1 MKDAASSEVLST
13 TIEHSVVGRDEDLDD
28 MLSAQIVRRTYPIMD
43 VVRGL

>member
-1 MKDAASSEVLST
+1 MRYVPKFCRP

-28 MLSAQIVRRTYPIMD
+28 MLSAQILRQTYPIMD